1 VRSDAPAGGKIT
13 RAPFRSRID
22 QHEEPSMFKVEEVG
36 HETKYRGF
44 FRIDLR
50 RFRHTRFDGSMS
62 GVVTREM
69 FERGNAVAV
78 LLYDPKADRVVMT
91 RQFLVGAHYAGLPAW
106 PLQIVAGT
114 IDQGDTEEATAR
126 REAEEEAGVRVT
138 DLKKITTFLPSPGG
152 STEVITLFCALVDST
167 TAGGVW
173 GLAEEN
179 EDIKVEVLPALE
191 ALERLD
197 NGEITAATAVIAL
210 HWLARH
216 RQELRA

>member
-1 VRSDAPAGGKIT
+1 ML
-13 RAPFRSRID
+13 
-22 QHEEPSMFKVEEVG
+22 QQVEEVS
-36 HETKYRGF
+36 HEIKYQGF

-50 RFRHTRFDGSMS
+50 RFRHAKFDGSMS
-62 GVVTREM
+62 AVVTREL
-69 FERGNAVAV
+69 FERGNAAAV
-78 LLYDPKADRVVMT
+78 LLYDPKADRVVMI

-106 PLQIVAGT
+106 PLQIVAGM
-114 IDQGDTEEATAR
+114 IDHADTPEATAR
-126 REAEEEAGVRVT
+126 REVEEEAGVKVA

-152 STEVITLFCALVDST
+152 STEAITLYCALVDST

-191 ALERLD
+191 AIERLD
-197 NGEITAATAVIAL
+197 QGEITPATAVIAL

-216 RQELRA
+216 RSQLRA